1 MAPLQKRALYGLIFG
16 IVWVITIVVI
26 FILMGGA
33 AAYDEDVTFRS
44 IIMGLWIGGLVAY
57 LILFETVR
65 NKPGKVD
72 ERDRLVIT
80 QAGTTQW
87 WSVIVALVIW
97 VISLSEIYHEQGQ
110 VPVIFLYLIF
120 ISVLIVSMIAQCLG
134 ILIGYWRIN
143 RNG

>member
-16 IVWVITIVVI
+16 ILWAVAIIVI
-26 FILMGGA
+26 FILMGGVT
-33 AAYDEDVTFRS
+33 AYDEDITFRS
-44 IIMGLWIGGLVAY
+44 IVIGVWIGGLIAY

-65 NKPGKVD
+65 KKPEKVD

-87 WSVIVALVIW
+87 WAVIFTLVIW

-120 ISVLIVSMIAQCLG
+120 ISILIVSMIAQSLG

-143 RNG
+143 HNG